1 MRPLAVQAL
10 EAIRVNERDVTVVE
24 VDQAFAAELSD
35 QAADG
40 LAGEAGH
47 TAEFLV
53 SYMGW
58 KAHGEMISG
67 AGVTRLV
74 RLGPVQQG
82 AGQLAGCGC
91 RQGKAAGRQDGATEI
106 ARQRLHG

>member
-10 EAIRVNERDVTVVE
+10 EAIRVNKRDIAVVE

-35 QAADG
+35 QTADG

-47 TAEFLV
+47 AAEFFV
-53 SYMGW
+53 GHVGW
-58 KAHGEMISG
+58 KAHGEMIAG
-67 AGVTRLV
+67 AGLTRLV
-74 RLGPVQQG
+74 RLGPIQQG
-82 AGQLAGCGC
+82 AGQLARGGCG
-91 RQGKAAGRQDGATEI
+91 QGKSAGGQDGATEV